1 MPSANEIENQNNL
14 LLDQRDI
21 MEEVANLFEDAAI
34 SGEMNKNLIIYLK
47 MLKNKLLK

>member
-34 SGEMNKNLIIYLK
+34 SGEMRTRKKEKENTYSSTKI
-47 MLKNKLLK
+47 